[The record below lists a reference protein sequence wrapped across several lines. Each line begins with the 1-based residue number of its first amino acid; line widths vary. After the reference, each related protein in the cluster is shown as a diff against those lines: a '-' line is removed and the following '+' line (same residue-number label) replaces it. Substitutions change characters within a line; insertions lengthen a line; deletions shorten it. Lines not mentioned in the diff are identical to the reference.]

1 MLRFRSL
8 AAWTSLALGA
18 NALLW
23 GIGGIAGAWS
33 GWLDALNHFAPW
45 AGLMAGTALGLAAV
59 ARRPQRGWLL
69 GLAAAGLGAQVWL
82 IGGALL
88 APRAAPPAEVVTVR
102 LLTFN
107 AHGKDNRD
115 YVRLLAMLEA
125 ENPDIVAL
133 QEVYPE
139 NRRLFAHVRKRWPY
153 MLECVDQA
161 DCDLALF
168 SRVPFQQ
175 SRLIRWEWRRGRI
188 DEPNVAV
195 LTGWLQLRGSARFSV
210 SAIHIPWPI
219 PPGPQAEQ
227 LREMAIE
234 MRAIGEDPKI
244 LAGDFNATPWGWAL
258 KRFERASGLQRGT
271 RGLLTFP
278 TQEGEYRFL
287 FPLIAIDHVF
297 TGDGAAVLSARRAAS
312 AGSDHFPV
320 VAEIAVP
327 AERVQTSAATFRD
340 TILPGARGGSP
351 LGKAST
357 ASIPLS
363 TTPQTVY

>member
-8 AAWTSLALGA
+8 AAWISLALGA
-18 NALLW
+18 NAFLW
-23 GIGGIAGAWS
+23 GIGGVAGAWS

-45 AGLMAGTALGLAAV
+45 AAVMAGMALALAAA

-88 APRAAPPAEVVTVR
+88 APRASAPDPAVTVR
-102 LLTFN
+102 VLTFN

-115 YVRLLAMLEA
+115 YVRLIAMLEA

-139 NRRLFAHVRKRWPY
+139 SRPLFAQVRKRWPY
-153 MLECVDQA
+153 MLECVDHA

-168 SRVPFQQ
+168 SRVPFQN

-188 DEPNVAV
+188 NEPNVAV
-195 LTGWLQLRGSARFSV
+195 LTGWLQLRGSAPFSV
-210 SAIHIPWPI
+210 SAIHIPWPV

-234 MRAIGEDPKI
+234 MRAIGQAPKI
-244 LAGDFNATPWGWAL
+244 LVGDFNATPWGWAL

-278 TQEGEYRFL
+278 TQEGEYRFP

-297 TGDGAAVLSARRAAS
+297 TGAGAAVLSARRAPS
-312 AGSDHFPV
+312 SGSDHFPV

-327 AERVQTSAATFRD
+327 KEGPQTSAATFSD

-351 LGKAST
+351 FGKAST